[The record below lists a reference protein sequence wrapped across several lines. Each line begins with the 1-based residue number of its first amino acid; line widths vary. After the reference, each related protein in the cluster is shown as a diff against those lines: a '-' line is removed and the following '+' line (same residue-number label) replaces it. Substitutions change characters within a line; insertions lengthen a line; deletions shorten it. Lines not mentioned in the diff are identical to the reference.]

1 MGFVLALLSSAL
13 FGLIPLFTLPM
24 LHHGMTA
31 ESILFYRFLF
41 SSVVLAPI
49 LVARRER
56 IAATR
61 SEFIRLMGMSL
72 FYSLAALFLFQAYNY
87 LASGVAST
95 IQFLYPLLVVIIM
108 VLVFHE
114 KLRWSTVAAC
124 LLALLGVALLSGALQ
139 PGQEFNVIGVS
150 LAFASALTCGLYIIL
165 IHVARLTNM
174 SGLVITFYLLLI
186 GTVYALIFAV
196 SLDRFCWLP
205 SWSDAGLAAMLAIV
219 TAVMSN
225 LLLVWAIRLVGS
237 TQVAVLGA
245 MEPLTAM
252 LVGVLV
258 FSEPFDLSVASGV
271 GLILCAV
278 TLVMVGPRLF
288 HRRHADR

>member
-41 SSVVLAPI
+41 SSLVLAPV
-49 LVARRER
+49 LVLRRER
-56 IAATR
+56 IAATP
-61 SEFIRLMGMSL
+61 SELFRLTGMSL
-72 FYSLAALFLFQAYNY
+72 FYSLAALFLFQSYNY

-114 KLRWSTVAAC
+114 KLQWSTVVAC
-124 LLALLGVALLSGALQ
+124 LLALFGVALLSGALQ
-139 PGQEFNVIGVS
+139 TGQELNVIGVS

-165 IHVARLTNM
+165 IHVARLTSM
-174 SGLVITFYLLLI
+174 SGIVITFYLLLI
-186 GTVYALIFAV
+186 GTVYALLFAV
-196 SLDRFCWLP
+196 ALGRFCWLP
-205 SWSDAGLAAMLAIV
+205 SWRDAGLAAMLAIV

-225 LLLVWAIRLVGS
+225 LLLIWSIRLVGS
-237 TQVAVLGA
+237 TRVAVLGA
-245 MEPLTAM
+245 MEPVTAM
-252 LVGVLV
+252 VVGVLV
-258 FSEPFDLSVASGV
+258 FAEPFDLPVAFGV
-271 GLILCAV
+271 SLIVCAV

-288 HRRHADR
+288 QRRRARG